1 MTWKNI
7 IPLLTSI
14 LLITTITKGQDTLKL
29 DTTIVDSSHVSGYG
43 DDDSIKVQQ
52 NCHDM
57 KTEQRELN
65 MELKRQ
71 LEYLRNIMK
80 EEEEK
85 DPENE

>member
-1 MTWKNI
+1 MGLSLI
-7 IPLLTSI
+7 
-14 LLITTITKGQDTLKL
+14 ITTIPIKGQDTLKL
-29 DTTIVDSSHVSGYG
+29 DTVKKDSSYVNIYET
-43 DDDSIKVQQ
+43 DDSIKVQR
-52 NCHDM
+52 NCNDM

-85 DPENE
+85 DPENK

>member
-14 LLITTITKGQDTLKL
+14 LLIITITKGQDTLKL
-29 DTTIVDSSHVSGYG
+29 DTAIVNSSYIGGYE

-71 LEYLRNIMK
+71 LEYLKNLMK
-80 EEEEK
+80 EEEK
-85 DPENE
+85 DPDGE